1 MISMARSSV
10 STSSNRIVASGKVSA
25 GAFFIFQPHPNEEM
39 VREQRLHHRVVPP
52 APSPH
57 FVVVHPHLALR
68 FLEGRLDRPPH
79 PAHSRQLVLPERL
92 GRVRQKDLQRCFLT
106 RASAKDRPRR
116 RTGLAAPHRAR
127 HTHEGK
133 LGLDRTLRAFL
144 DRVTPPRPRRQVRSN
159 RSHLTRL
166 GGALGH
172 AGILARPAHRPLPW
186 GLDCNT
192 SDPNPSRDRHP
203 EEVPLPERFD
213 PVEELQVGP
222 IRSSASTHRNGTF
235 RRSSSPCTIP
245 SPSCGS
251 VVKTRSS
258 GTP

>member
-1 MISMARSSV
+1 MARSSV
-10 STSSNRIVASGKVSA
+10 STSSNRIAASGSFACGKVSA

-39 VREQRLHHRVVPP
+39 VREQRLRHRVVPP
-52 APSPH
+52 APGPH
-57 FVVVHPHLALR
+57 FVVIHPHLALR
-68 FLEGRLDRPPH
+68 LLEGRLDRPPH

-92 GRVRQKDLQRCFLT
+92 GRVRQEDLQGRLLAC
-106 RASAKDRPRR
+106 AAAKDRPRR
-116 RTGLAAPHRAR
+116 RTGLAAPYRAR
-127 HTHEGK
+127 HAHEGK

-192 SDPNPSRDRHP
+192 SDPNPGRDRHL
-203 EEVPLPERFD
+203 EEVPLPERFN
-213 PVEELQVGP
+213 PVEELRVGP
-222 IRSSASTHRNGTF
+222 IRSC
-235 RRSSSPCTIP
+235 RRVPTRTAPSGARAALAP
-245 SPSCGS
+245 SPARVAAQS
-251 VVKTRSS
+251 
-258 GTP
+258 